1 VPPFRHA
8 LDLAVDR
15 LSAAI
20 VADREA
26 PTIETRLAVYA
37 AHDALVIAK
46 SACDAELPP
55 GREAYDE
62 ETGRV
67 EPALPVGF
75 LHDSPD
81 GALGRRIRGR
91 HREIAHPEELDRVA
105 HNRER
110 IAELKAAKL
119 PLPGQSPEQA
129 RAIRAMQR
137 R

>member
-8 LDLAVDR
+8 LDLAARR

-37 AHDALVIAK
+37 AHDTLVIAK
-46 SACDAELPP
+46 AAVDAELPP

-62 ETGRV
+62 ETGRI

-75 LHDSPD
+75 LHDSP
-81 GALGRRIRGR
+81 GTA
-91 HREIAHPEELDRVA
+91 V
-105 HNRER
+105 
-110 IAELKAAKL
+110 AAK
-119 PLPGQSPEQA
+119 
-129 RAIRAMQR
+129 
-137 R
+137 